1 MFSNGP
7 KIITTG
13 LSLLADASDQLS
25 YPGAGNAWT
34 DLITGTTASLSGS
47 ISFTTDY
54 LGSLV
59 TANSSSV
66 IIFPPSTAN
75 FGSETFTVEFA
86 FRPTQING
94 QHWIL
99 SKNSGSFPNWGVYLT
114 GSAGSGRLVAFFNI
128 SSTIS
133 CSLVSPTASIT
144 TGSNYIVDASLVP
157 SIGVSRL
164 YINSETAAIG
174 SANGSGSLSATSP
187 LFFSNINSGSNSG
200 TVNSVFN
207 IKTYTPRLTLGSVR
221 QNYNALGNRLGLSS
235 KAWIAPVTDS
245 LLDFYPGAAA
255 AYSLRQ
261 LSSEYE
267 GYAIRVRNS
276 SDQELDIGFNSSGE
290 LDTVTLLNHC
300 GAGDGFVKTWYD
312 QSGNSIN
319 ATQITAIN
327 QPQIVSSGSVILENG
342 KPVLD
347 FDGSNDLLTI
357 LNVPIFSNVSGAT
370 LITVNKSN
378 STAVLG
384 ISSLGVNFTGGINT
398 NLWIAQG
405 RTIAKRYETGG
416 RRLQDDT
423 FAAITSNTD
432 SNGQA
437 LIINNTNFVNTTIDL
452 YQNASLVANSTT
464 FQTSG
469 NTAVINQNI
478 IIGST
483 GVSRYWNGNIQ
494 EIIIYPSD
502 QSSNRTGIET
512 NINSFYNIY

>member
-47 ISFTTDY
+47 ISFTTDFQ
-54 LGSLV
+54 GSLV
-59 TANSSSV
+59 TSNSSSV
-66 IIFPPSTAN
+66 IIFPSSTAN

-157 SIGVSRL
+157 STGVSRL
-164 YINSETAAIG
+164 YINSETVATG
-174 SANGSGSLSATSP
+174 SANGVGSLSATSP

-207 IKTYTPRLTLGSVR
+207 IKTYTPRLNLGSVR

-261 LSSEYE
+261 LSSDYE

-312 QSGNSIN
+312 QSGTSNN
-319 ATQITAIN
+319 ATQTTAAN
-327 QPQIVSSGSVILENG
+327 QPQIVSSGNVILVNSL
-342 KPVLD
+342 PSLQ
-347 FDGSNDLLTI
+347 FDGVDDNLQ
-357 LNVPIFSNVSGAT
+357 LNSYSSFDIGNLSSFVVGRYDTLGNTMIFGLSGAT
-370 LITVNKSN
+370 ANKRWYAPYATLTTFRFGYAATTTAT
-378 STAVLG
+378 STAGDVNQHLFTMIAGSTLG
-384 ISSLGVNFTGGINT
+384 NMESWIDANSIGTATLGSGNDPRGGIGNF
-398 NLWIAQG
+398 
-405 RTIAKRYETGG
+405 
-416 RRLQDDT
+416 DDG
-423 FAAITSNTD
+423 N
-432 SNGQA
+432 
-437 LIINNTNFVNTTIDL
+437 
-452 YQNASLVANSTT
+452 YANCK
-464 FQTSG
+464 
-469 NTAVINQNI
+469 V
-478 IIGST
+478 
-483 GVSRYWNGNIQ
+483 Q
-494 EIIIYPSD
+494 EIIVYNSD
-502 QSSNRTGIET
+502 QSSNKTGIET
-512 NINSFYNIY
+512 NINDFYNIY

>member
-75 FGSETFTVEFA
+75 FGTNTFTVEFA
-86 FRPTQING
+86 FRPSEING

-114 GSAGSGRLVAFFNI
+114 GSAGSGNLVAFFNI
-128 SSTIS
+128 SSAIS

-157 SIGVSRL
+157 STGISRL
-164 YINSETAAIG
+164 YINSETVATG
-174 SANGSGSLSATSP
+174 SANGVGSLSATTP
-187 LFFSNINSGSNSG
+187 LFFSNLNSGSNSG

-207 IKTYTPRLTLGSVR
+207 IKTYTPRLSLGSVR

-235 KAWIAPVTDS
+235 KAWIAPVADS
-245 LLDFYPGAAA
+245 LLDLYPGAAV

-261 LSSEYE
+261 LSSDYG

-300 GAGDGFVKTWYD
+300 GGGDGFVKTWYD
-312 QSGNSIN
+312 QSGNGKD
-319 ATQITAIN
+319 ATQTTATN
-327 QPQIVSSGSVILENG
+327 QPQIVSSGAIIYSG
-342 KPVLD
+342 TKP
-347 FDGSNDLLTI
+347 TI
-357 LNVPIFSNVSGAT
+357 VT
-370 LITVNKSN
+370 
-378 STAVLG
+378 
-384 ISSLGVNFTGGINT
+384 
-398 NLWIAQG
+398 
-405 RTIAKRYETGG
+405 
-416 RRLQDDT
+416 
-423 FAAITSNTD
+423 TSNQRTLTATPLRSD
-432 SNGQA
+432 SNGAASWFITYELNTLLRQGVVSWGDSLDTGINFEPGA
-437 LIINNTNFVNTTIDL
+437 NNTGVLIHKYAAFAYGPDSSDWWSTDQDL
-452 YQNASLVANSTT
+452 FSWISPGGLVESSNLYLNSNLA
-464 FQTSG
+464 TSG
-469 NTAVINQNI
+469 FNFGSNANINFSSTLRIGAGSSASTSGLTSNI
-478 IIGST
+478 S
-483 GVSRYWNGNIQ
+483 
-494 EIIIYPSD
+494 EIILYNLD
-502 QSSNRTGIET
+502 QSSNRTAIET
-512 NINSFYNIY
+512 NTNDFYSIY

>member
-59 TANSSSV
+59 TANSTSV

-144 TGSNYIVDASLVP
+144 TGSNYIVDASLIP
-157 SIGVSRL
+157 STGISRL
-164 YINSETAAIG
+164 YINSETVATG
-174 SANGSGSLSATSP
+174 SANGVGSLSATSP
-187 LFFSNINSGSNSG
+187 LFFSNINPGSNSG

-207 IKTYTPRLTLGSVR
+207 IKTYTPRLNLGSVR

-235 KAWIAPVTDS
+235 KAWIAPVTDL

-261 LSSEYE
+261 LSSDYG

-276 SDQELDIGFNSSGE
+276 LDQELDIGFNSSGE

-300 GAGDGFVKTWYD
+300 GGGNGFVKTWYD
-312 QSGNSIN
+312 QSGNGKD
-319 ATQITAIN
+319 ATQPTAAN
-327 QPQIVSSGSVILENG
+327 QPQIVNIGFIIQQNSKPSLKFDGVNDFLQSPNTVVVNGLSNLHFYTVTQTVDTVINSEQKCIYHFSENG
-342 KPVLD
+342 SWGQVFLALTTNLINAR
-347 FDGSNDLLTI
+347 FGTSEVGNNLSQSITSSTSLRLLT
-357 LNVPIFSNVSGAT
+357 T
-370 LITVNKSN
+370 YKN
-378 STAVLG
+378 STTDFIDVNNTNVLTAAG
-384 ISSLGVNFTGGINT
+384 KLSTIANTDSFFKLGKGTTLFANSYISEFIFYSTNQTSNNLAINT
-398 NLWIAQG
+398 N
-405 RTIAKRYETGG
+405 
-416 RRLQDDT
+416 
-423 FAAITSNTD
+423 
-432 SNGQA
+432 
-437 LIINNTNFVNTTIDL
+437 INDF
-452 YQNASLVANSTT
+452 YS
-464 FQTSG
+464 
-469 NTAVINQNI
+469 
-478 IIGST
+478 
-483 GVSRYWNGNIQ
+483 
-494 EIIIYPSD
+494 IY
-502 QSSNRTGIET
+502 
-512 NINSFYNIY
+512 